1 MFPKQAV
8 PPNVKFEVLSITAL
22 PADWSNMFDLV
33 NQRLLIAGLKAK
45 EWPVALSEYMR
56 VLKPG
61 GHIQLVEVVPRT
73 LAISGPAGKAVV
85 SLFVRACEAKG
96 LLADCAELLPLMLKR
111 AGFVNIRAEIKLIPV
126 GEVLGPDGKDSKPV
140 VSNAYRCQKDSFV
153 RSGVVETTEAVDKVM
168 DEMEQEWEDM
178 GGFYYAN
185 VIVVAEKP
193 QSDPKPA

>member
-33 NQRLLIAGLKAK
+33 NQRLLIAGLQAK

-61 GHIQLVEVVPRT
+61 GHIQLVEVIPRT
-73 LAISGPAGKAVV
+73 LAISGPAGKAAI
-85 SLFVRACEAKG
+85 SIFVQTCEVRG
-96 LLADCAELLPLMLKR
+96 LLVDCAEQLPLMLKR
-111 AGFVNIRAEIKLIPV
+111 AGFVNIHAEIKLIPV
-126 GEVLGPDGKDSKPV
+126 GEVLGPDGKEGKAI

-153 RSGVVETTEAVDKVM
+153 RSGAVETTEAVDKVM
-168 DEMEQEWEDM
+168 DEIEQEWEDM